1 MKALK
6 LGLIIFVST
15 LLGFFSAISF
25 AQISSNKSLSS
36 KSKYSDKFIEQVLER
51 VKKDYVDEKSN
62 DQLYE
67 SAASGIIS
75 SLDPHSS
82 FLNSDDLKEM
92 SIHTKGEFGG
102 VGIEITTEMSVAKV
116 VSAIDDTPAFRA
128 GIKSG
133 DYIIRIDGKSSY
145 GMKIDEVVKK
155 IRGKPN
161 TPVKLTIFRKGEKE
175 PFEKT
180 IIRRIIKIKPIKAY
194 RFNDVAYIKITT
206 FSEKTFE
213 SLQAELK
220 KLKTLIGEKNLK
232 GLVLDLRNNP
242 GGLLDQAINVSAGFL
257 DKGKAVVSIKSR
269 AGLVKEFQTDSNQ
282 SLVPNL
288 PVVVLI
294 NEGSASASE
303 IVAGA
308 LQDHK
313 RAVIMGTKSFGK
325 GSVQTII
332 PLDANQ
338 GAIKMTTA
346 LYYTPSGR
354 SIQATGIEPDIE
366 LTQASIEKQK
376 TNERESE
383 ADLKGHIEIEIQQAI
398 EKSTKTIFEKNKISD
413 DNIDVY
419 QKDYQLARAL
429 DLIRG
434 IGLYNSIIKK

>member
-6 LGLIIFVST
+6 LSLIIFAST

-67 SAASGIIS
+67 SAVSGILS

-82 FLNSDDLKEM
+82 FLNSEDLKEM

-116 VSAIDDTPAFRA
+116 VSAIDDTPAYRA

-145 GMKIDEVVKK
+145 GMKIDEIVKK

-175 PFEKT
+175 PLEKT
-180 IIRRIIKIKPIKAY
+180 IIRRIIKIKPIKAK

-213 SLQAELK
+213 NLQSELK

-242 GGLLDQAINVSAGFL
+242 GGLLDQAIDVSAGFL

-269 AGLVKEFQTDSNQ
+269 AGLIKEFQTDNNQ

-288 PVVVLI
+288 PIVVLI

-313 RAVIMGTKSFGK
+313 RAVVMGTKSFGK

-332 PLDANQ
+332 PLDSNQ

-346 LYYTPSGR
+346 LYYTPLGR

-376 TNERESE
+376 INERESE

-398 EKSTKTIFEKNKISD
+398 EKSTKTISEKNKIAD
-413 DNIDVY
+413 DNIEVY

-434 IGLYNSIIKK
+434 ISLYNSIIKK